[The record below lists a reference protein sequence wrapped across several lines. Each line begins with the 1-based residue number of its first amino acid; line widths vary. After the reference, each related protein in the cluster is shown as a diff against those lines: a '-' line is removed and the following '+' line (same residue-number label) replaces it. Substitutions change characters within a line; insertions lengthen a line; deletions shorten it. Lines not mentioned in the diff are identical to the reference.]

1 MDNPRCLWYS
11 KAKYRQKGHKKMIIK
26 VTKAEQLPI
35 CLDII
40 HKGFQTVAEDLHL
53 TRENCPGHTAFMP
66 PEKLRAAFDGGCSL
80 FLCRYQNTF
89 AGCFSLHPTADGA
102 TLLGKELVA
111 YAADY
116 AKDHLGAQKI
126 QIGIVEENT
135 VLKAWYQSQGFIHT
149 GTKQFDHLPF
159 TVGFMELKF

>member
-1 MDNPRCLWYS
+1 MFS
-11 KAKYRQKGHKKMIIK
+11 
-26 VTKAEQLPI
+26 VFVPI
-35 CLDII
+35 PKHICRLFFFAP
-40 HKGFQTVAEDLHL
+40 HGGRRNVGSFGGF
-53 TRENCPGHTAFMP
+53 TA
-66 PEKLRAAFDGGCSL
+66 LQALG
-80 FLCRYQNTF
+80 
-89 AGCFSLHPTADGA
+89 
-102 TLLGKELVA
+102 LGKELVA

-149 GTKQFDHLPF
+149 GTKTFGHLPF

>member
-1 MDNPRCLWYS
+1 MGKHEKTELTNIC
-11 KAKYRQKGHKKMIIK
+11 AQTMIVK

-102 TLLGKELVA
+102 TLDHLAVLPPYRHLGLGKKTGGLCRRLCKEPLGSTKNPNRHCRRKHGAESLVSVPGVHPHRH
-111 YAADY
+111 
-116 AKDHLGAQKI
+116 KTI
-126 QIGIVEENT
+126 
-135 VLKAWYQSQGFIHT
+135 
-149 GTKQFDHLPF
+149 
-159 TVGFMELKF
+159 

>member
-1 MDNPRCLWYS
+1 MGKHEKTELTNIC
-11 KAKYRQKGHKKMIIK
+11 AQTMIIK

-102 TLLGKELVA
+102 TLDHLAVLPPYRHLGLGKELVA

-135 VLKAWYQSQGFIHT
+135 VLKA
-149 GTKQFDHLPF
+149 
-159 TVGFMELKF
+159 

>member
-1 MDNPRCLWYS
+1 M
-11 KAKYRQKGHKKMIIK
+11 
-26 VTKAEQLPI
+26 
-35 CLDII
+35 
-40 HKGFQTVAEDLHL
+40 
-53 TRENCPGHTAFMP
+53 
-66 PEKLRAAFDGGCSL
+66 
-80 FLCRYQNTF
+80 
-89 AGCFSLHPTADGA
+89 HPTADGA
-102 TLLGKELVA
+102 TLDHLAVLPSYRHLGLGKELVA